1 MRRLLIA
8 AGINTVLALT
18 VCAAYIAAWLTD
30 HDTN

>member
-18 VCAAYIAAWLTD
+18 ICAAYVAARLTD
-30 HDTN
+30 HDNN